1 MALLKEELET
11 SGIYVESNPVDAS
24 PEYRIQLALSL
35 FYKFILICNLK
46 SSKSIKSAYKSA
58 ADSVI
63 DIRSPSHSKQTY
75 ETKSQL
81 YPLTQP
87 VPKLNAHWQTTGETK
102 YIDDLSLLSLQL
114 HGAFILTKISSA
126 KIESINLDRASKLS
140 GVVRIFLAKDI
151 PGANNMMFTP
161 FLSEPLFAEEEILYA
176 GQPVGLVVA
185 NTHELAKYAA
195 SLVEI
200 NYKDV
205 KQPILSIKDV
215 RIKGTFDCF

>member
-1 MALLKEELET
+1 
-11 SGIYVESNPVDAS
+11 
-24 PEYRIQLALSL
+24 
-35 FYKFILICNLK
+35 
-46 SSKSIKSAYKSA
+46 
-58 ADSVI
+58 
-63 DIRSPSHSKQTY
+63 
-75 ETKSQL
+75 
-81 YPLTQP
+81 
-87 VPKLNAHWQTTGETK
+87 
-102 YIDDLSLLSLQL
+102 
-114 HGAFILTKISSA
+114 
-126 KIESINLDRASKLS
+126 
-140 GVVRIFLAKDI
+140 
-151 PGANNMMFTP
+151 MFTP